1 MNVAELLAFQPE
13 RGTKR
18 KKEAPNGSQT
28 SVGVK
33 KRPIAADADAAAGSG
48 LSEEERL
55 KILEMVENE
64 PEVEA
69 LDFGSLRRMLLL
81 FEKKVTKNQ
90 EMRIKYPDNPEKFM
104 DSELDLNDE
113 IQKLHV
119 IATVPHLYQHV
130 VDTNAVG
137 TILGLLSH
145 ENSDISI
152 AVIDLLQE
160 MTDVDTLNESE
171 EGATALIDA
180 LLDGQVI
187 ALLVQNLE
195 RLDENV
201 KEDSDGVHNTLG
213 IIENMTELRNTV
225 CQAAGKQ
232 GMLGWLLRRLKQK
245 PPYDANKLYS
255 SEILSILLQNT
266 EENRQLLGELN
277 GIDTLLQ
284 CLSLYKRYDPTSSD
298 ELEFMENLFNCLCS
312 SLMCSPNKDLFLK
325 GEGLQLMILML
336 REKKLSRRSSLKVL
350 DYAMQG
356 GEGTENC
363 SKFIEFLGL
372 RSLFPLFMKPLKG
385 NKKLGSSEDQVEEH
399 TCSIIMWL
407 FRNLSGNLKGRLVQK
422 FVENDHIKVDR
433 LMELHFKYYS
443 KIQECDAKIEREKK
457 ELQNEGETVDE
468 VMEDEFYLRRLDAG
482 LFSLQL
488 IDCIIMEV
496 CSSGVASIK
505 QRVITLLNQHG
516 GSMKDIRAIM
526 REYAASVGDAKSK
539 ESREAEKKKILSLID
554 RF

>member
-18 KKEAPNGSQT
+18 KKEGKNDNQS
-28 SVGVK
+28 SNDSK
-33 KRPIAADADAAAGSG
+33 KRQIDADIPTSSG
-48 LSEEERL
+48 LSEEERM

-69 LDFGSLRRMLLL
+69 LDVGSLKRMLLA

-90 EMRIKYPDNPEKFM
+90 EMRIKYPENPEKFM

-113 IQKLHV
+113 VQKLHV
-119 IATVPHLYQHV
+119 VATVPHLYQHI
-130 VDTNAVG
+130 VDVNAVG

-187 ALLVQNLE
+187 ALLVQNLD

-213 IIENMTELRNTV
+213 IVENMTELRTAV
-225 CQAAGKQ
+225 CQAAGEQ
-232 GMLGWLLRRLKQK
+232 GLLGWLLRRLKQK
-245 PPYDANKLYS
+245 PPYDANKLYC

-266 EENRQLLGELN
+266 EENRELLGELN

-284 CLSLYKRYDPTSSD
+284 CLSLYKRYDPSTSD

-312 SLMCSPNKDLFLK
+312 SLMYNPNKDLFLK

-350 DYAMQG
+350 DYSMQG
-356 GEGTENC
+356 AEGTENC

-372 RSLFPLFMKPLKG
+372 RSLFPLFMKPLKS
-385 NKKLGSSEDQVEEH
+385 NKKVGSSEDEIEEH

-407 FRNLSGNLKGRLVQK
+407 FRNLSGNLRTRLVQK
-422 FVENDHIKVDR
+422 FVESDHIKVDR
-433 LMELHFKYYS
+433 LMELHFKYHS
-443 KIQECDAKIEREKK
+443 KIQECDAKIEREK
-457 ELQNEGETVDE
+457 QVRDRAATIH
-468 VMEDEFYLRRLDAG
+468 FPTIRY
-482 LFSLQL
+482 
-488 IDCIIMEV
+488 I
-496 CSSGVASIK
+496 SSYKGHVTIHDTIHYCARQK
-505 QRVITLLNQHG
+505 
-516 GSMKDIRAIM
+516 
-526 REYAASVGDAKSK
+526 
-539 ESREAEKKKILSLID
+539 
-554 RF
+554 

>member
-1 MNVAELLAFQPE
+1 MNVSELLSFQPE

-18 KKEAPNGSQT
+18 KKADKNDTEKTNDF
-28 SVGVK
+28 K
-33 KRPIAADADAAAGSG
+33 KRPVTADLTTGSG
-48 LSEEERL
+48 ISEEERM

-69 LDFGSLRRMLLL
+69 IDVGSLKRMLLM

-113 IQKLHV
+113 VQKLHV
-119 IATVPHLYQHV
+119 VATVPHLYQHI
-130 VDTNAVG
+130 VDVNAVG

-160 MTDVDTLNESE
+160 LTDVDTLNESE

-187 ALLVQNLE
+187 ALLVQNLD

-213 IIENMTELRNTV
+213 IIENMTELRTSV
-225 CQAAGKQ
+225 CQAAGEQ

-245 PPYDANKLYS
+245 PHYDANKLYC

-284 CLSLYKRYDPTSSD
+284 CLSLYKRYDPTTSD

-312 SLMCSPNKDLFLK
+312 SLMFNANKDLFLK

-356 GEGTENC
+356 PEGTENC

-372 RSLFPLFMKPLKG
+372 KTLFPLFMKPLKS
-385 NKKLGSSEDQVEEH
+385 NKKVGSSEDEIEEH
-399 TCSIIMWL
+399 VCSIIMWL
-407 FRNLSGNLKGRLVQK
+407 FRNLSGNLRTRLVQK
-422 FVENDHIKVDR
+422 FVENDLIKVDR
-433 LMELHFKYYS
+433 LMAVHFKYHS
-443 KIQECDAKIEREKK
+443 KIQGCDTKIEKEKQS
-457 ELQNEGETVDE
+457 LQDEGEE
-468 VMEDEFYLRRLDAG
+468 IGEEMEDEFYMRRLDAG

-496 CSSGVASIK
+496 CSSGVSSVK
-505 QRVITLLNQHG
+505 QRVVTLLNQHG
-516 GSMKDIRAIM
+516 GSMKDIRAVM
-526 REYAASVGDAKSK
+526 REYAASVGDARSK
-539 ESREAEKKKILSLID
+539 ESREVEKKRILSLID

>member
-1 MNVAELLAFQPE
+1 MNVSELLSFQPE

-18 KKEAPNGSQT
+18 KKGDKNDSEKTNDS
-28 SVGVK
+28 K
-33 KRPIAADADAAAGSG
+33 KRPVTADLTTGSVI
-48 LSEEERL
+48 SEEERM

-69 LDFGSLRRMLLL
+69 LDVGSLKRMLLM

-113 IQKLHV
+113 VQKLHV
-119 IATVPHLYQHV
+119 VATVPHLYQHI
-130 VDTNAVG
+130 VDVNAVG

-160 MTDVDTLNESE
+160 LTDVDTLNESE

-187 ALLVQNLE
+187 ALLVQNLD

-213 IIENMTELRNTV
+213 IIENMTELRTSV
-225 CQAAGKQ
+225 CQAAGEQ

-245 PPYDANKLYS
+245 PHYDANKLYC

-284 CLSLYKRYDPTSSD
+284 CLSLYKRYDPTTSD

-312 SLMCSPNKDLFLK
+312 SLMFNANKDLFLK

-356 GEGTENC
+356 PEGTENC

-372 RSLFPLFMKPLKG
+372 RTLFPLFMKPLKS
-385 NKKLGSSEDQVEEH
+385 NKKVGSSEDEIEEH
-399 TCSIIMWL
+399 VCSIIMWL
-407 FRNLSGNLKGRLVQK
+407 FRNLSGNLRTRLVQK

-433 LMELHFKYYS
+433 LMELHFKYHS
-443 KIQECDAKIEREKK
+443 KIQECDTKIEKEKQS
-457 ELQNEGETVDE
+457 LQDEGEEIDE
-468 VMEDEFYLRRLDAG
+468 AMEDEFYMRRLDAG

-496 CSSGVASIK
+496 CSSGVSSVK
-505 QRVITLLNQHG
+505 QRVVTLLNQHG
-516 GSMKDIRAIM
+516 GSMKDIRAVM
-526 REYAASVGDAKSK
+526 REYAASVGDARSK
-539 ESREAEKKKILSLID
+539 ESREVEKKRILSLID

>member
-1 MNVAELLAFQPE
+1 MNVSELLAFQPE

-18 KKEAPNGSQT
+18 KKGENTNQQSND
-28 SVGVK
+28 SK
-33 KRPIAADADAAAGSG
+33 KRPLPSELSTGSG

-64 PEVEA
+64 PEVET
-69 LDFGSLRRMLLL
+69 LDVGSVKRMLLF

-90 EMRIKYPDNPEKFM
+90 EMRIKYPENPEKFM
-104 DSELDLNDE
+104 DSELELNDE

-119 IATVPHLYQHV
+119 IATVPHLYHSI
-130 VDTNAVG
+130 VDMNAVG

-152 AVIDLLQE
+152 AIIDLLQE

-180 LLDGQVI
+180 LMDGQVI
-187 ALLVQNLE
+187 ALLVQNLD

-213 IIENMTELRNTV
+213 IIENMTELRPAV
-225 CQAAGKQ
+225 CQVAGEQ

-245 PPYDANKLYS
+245 PPYDANKLYC

-266 EENRQLLGELN
+266 EENRQLLGELS

-284 CLSLYKRYDPTSSD
+284 CLSLYKRYDPTTSD

-312 SLMCSPNKDLFLK
+312 SLMYNANKDLFLK

-350 DYAMQG
+350 DYSMQG
-356 GEGTENC
+356 AEGTENC

-372 RSLFPLFMKPLKG
+372 RSLFPLFMKPLKS
-385 NKKLGSSEDQVEEH
+385 NKKVGSSEDEIEEH

-407 FRNLSGNLKGRLVQK
+407 FRNLSGNLRTRLVQK
-422 FVENDHIKVDR
+422 FVENDHLKVDR
-433 LMELHFKYYS
+433 LMELHIKYHNKIQDCDS
-443 KIQECDAKIEREKK
+443 KIEKEKQELLD
-457 ELQNEGETVDE
+457 EGEEMDE
-468 VMEDEFYLRRLDAG
+468 VLEDEFYMRRLDAG
-482 LFSLQL
+482 LFTLQL
-488 IDCIIMEV
+488 IDCVIMEV
-496 CSSGVASIK
+496 CCSGVTSIK
-505 QRVITLLNQHG
+505 QRVVTLLNQHG
-516 GSMKDIRAIM
+516 GSMKDIKAIM

-539 ESREAEKKKILSLID
+539 ESREAEKKRILSLID

>member
-1 MNVAELLAFQPE
+1 MNVSELLSFQPE

-18 KKEAPNGSQT
+18 KKGDKNDTEKTNDS
-28 SVGVK
+28 K
-33 KRPIAADADAAAGSG
+33 KRPVTADLTTGSG
-48 LSEEERL
+48 ISEEERM

-69 LDFGSLRRMLLL
+69 LDVGSLKRMLLM

-113 IQKLHV
+113 VQKLHV
-119 IATVPHLYQHV
+119 VATVPHLYQHI
-130 VDTNAVG
+130 VDVNAVG

-160 MTDVDTLNESE
+160 LTDVDTLNESE

-187 ALLVQNLE
+187 ALLVQNVD

-213 IIENMTELRNTV
+213 IIENMTELRTSV
-225 CQAAGKQ
+225 CQAAGEQ

-245 PPYDANKLYS
+245 PHYDANKLYC

-284 CLSLYKRYDPTSSD
+284 CLSLYKRYDPTTSD

-312 SLMCSPNKDLFLK
+312 SLMFNANKDLFLK

-356 GEGTENC
+356 PEGTENC

-372 RSLFPLFMKPLKG
+372 RTLFPLFMKPLKS
-385 NKKLGSSEDQVEEH
+385 NKKVGSSEDEIEEH
-399 TCSIIMWL
+399 VCSIIMWL
-407 FRNLSGNLKGRLVQK
+407 FRNLSGNLRTRLVQK

-433 LMELHFKYYS
+433 LMELHFKYHS
-443 KIQECDAKIEREKK
+443 KIQECDTKIEKEKQS
-457 ELQNEGETVDE
+457 LQDEGEETDE
-468 VMEDEFYLRRLDAG
+468 AMEDEFYMRRLDAG

-496 CSSGVASIK
+496 CSSGVSSVK
-505 QRVITLLNQHG
+505 QRVVTLLNQHG
-516 GSMKDIRAIM
+516 GSMKDIKAVM
-526 REYAASVGDAKSK
+526 REYAASVGDARSK
-539 ESREAEKKKILSLID
+539 ESREVEKKRILSLID

>member
-1 MNVAELLAFQPE
+1 MNVSELLSFQPE

-18 KKEAPNGSQT
+18 KKGDKDDTEKTNDS
-28 SVGVK
+28 K
-33 KRPIAADADAAAGSG
+33 KRPVTADLTTGSG
-48 LSEEERL
+48 ISEEERM

-69 LDFGSLRRMLLL
+69 LDVGSLKRMLLM

-113 IQKLHV
+113 VQKLHV
-119 IATVPHLYQHV
+119 VATVPHLYQHI
-130 VDTNAVG
+130 VDVNAVG

-160 MTDVDTLNESE
+160 LTDVDTLNESE

-187 ALLVQNLE
+187 ALLVQNLD

-213 IIENMTELRNTV
+213 IIENMTELRTSV
-225 CQAAGKQ
+225 CQAAGEQ

-245 PPYDANKLYS
+245 PHYDANKLYC

-284 CLSLYKRYDPTSSD
+284 CLSLYKRYDPTTSD

-312 SLMCSPNKDLFLK
+312 SLMFNANKDLFLK

-356 GEGTENC
+356 PEGTENC

-372 RSLFPLFMKPLKG
+372 RTLFPLFMKPLKS
-385 NKKLGSSEDQVEEH
+385 NKKVGSSEDEIEEH
-399 TCSIIMWL
+399 VCSIIMWL
-407 FRNLSGNLKGRLVQK
+407 FRNLSGNLRTRLVQK

-433 LMELHFKYYS
+433 LMELHFKYHS
-443 KIQECDAKIEREKK
+443 KIQECDTKIEKEKQS
-457 ELQNEGETVDE
+457 LQDEGEEIDE
-468 VMEDEFYLRRLDAG
+468 AMEDEFYMRRLDAG

-496 CSSGVASIK
+496 CSSGVSSVK
-505 QRVITLLNQHG
+505 QRVVTLLNQHG
-516 GSMKDIRAIM
+516 GSMKDIRAVM
-526 REYAASVGDAKSK
+526 REYAASVGDARSK
-539 ESREAEKKKILSLID
+539 ESREVEKKRILSLID

>member
-1 MNVAELLAFQPE
+1 
-13 RGTKR
+13 
-18 KKEAPNGSQT
+18 
-28 SVGVK
+28 
-33 KRPIAADADAAAGSG
+33 
-48 LSEEERL
+48 
-55 KILEMVENE
+55 
-64 PEVEA
+64 
-69 LDFGSLRRMLLL
+69 
-81 FEKKVTKNQ
+81 
-90 EMRIKYPDNPEKFM
+90 MRIKYPENPEKFM

-113 IQKLHV
+113 VQKLHV
-119 IATVPHLYQHV
+119 IATVPHLYHHI
-130 VDTNAVG
+130 VDVNAVG

-145 ENSDISI
+145 ENSDVSI
-152 AVIDLLQE
+152 AIIDLLQE

-171 EGATALIDA
+171 DGATALIDA

-187 ALLVQNLE
+187 ALSVQNLD

-213 IIENMTELRNTV
+213 IVENMAELRPAV
-225 CQAAGKQ
+225 CQAAGEQ

-245 PPYDANKLYS
+245 PPYDANKLYC

-284 CLSLYKRYDPTSSD
+284 CLSLYKRYDPTTSD

-312 SLMCSPNKDLFLK
+312 SLMYNTNKDLFLK

-350 DYAMQG
+350 DYSMQG
-356 GEGTENC
+356 AEGTENC

-372 RSLFPLFMKPLKG
+372 RSLFPLFMKPLKS
-385 NKKLGSSEDQVEEH
+385 NKKVGSSEDEIEEH

-407 FRNLSGNLKGRLVQK
+407 FRNLSGNLRTRLVQK
-422 FVENDHIKVDR
+422 FVENDHLKVDR
-433 LMELHFKYYS
+433 LMELHIKYHS
-443 KIQECDAKIEREKK
+443 KILECDAKIEREKQ
-457 ELQNEGETVDE
+457 ELQDEGEEMDE
-468 VMEDEFYLRRLDAG
+468 AMEDEFYMRRLDAG

-488 IDCIIMEV
+488 TDCIIMEV
-496 CSSGVASIK
+496 CCSGVTSIK
-505 QRVITLLNQHG
+505 QRVVTLLNQHG

-539 ESREAEKKKILSLID
+539 ESREAEKKRILSLID

>member
-1 MNVAELLAFQPE
+1 MNVSELLAFQPE

-18 KKEAPNGSQT
+18 KKGENTNQQSND
-28 SVGVK
+28 SK
-33 KRPIAADADAAAGSG
+33 KRPLPAELSTGSG

-64 PEVEA
+64 PEVET
-69 LDFGSLRRMLLL
+69 LDVGSVKRMLLF

-90 EMRIKYPDNPEKFM
+90 EMRIKYPENPEKFM
-104 DSELDLNDE
+104 DSELELNDE

-119 IATVPHLYQHV
+119 IATVPHLYHSI
-130 VDTNAVG
+130 VDMNAVG

-152 AVIDLLQE
+152 AIIDLLQE

-180 LLDGQVI
+180 LMDGQVI
-187 ALLVQNLE
+187 ALLVQNLD

-213 IIENMTELRNTV
+213 IIENMTELRPAV
-225 CQAAGKQ
+225 CQVAGEQ

-245 PPYDANKLYS
+245 PPYDANKLYC

-266 EENRQLLGELN
+266 EENRQLLGELS

-284 CLSLYKRYDPTSSD
+284 CLSLYKRYDPTTSD

-312 SLMCSPNKDLFLK
+312 SLMYNANKDLFLK

-350 DYAMQG
+350 DYSMQG
-356 GEGTENC
+356 AEGTENC

-372 RSLFPLFMKPLKG
+372 RSLFPLFMKPLKS
-385 NKKLGSSEDQVEEH
+385 NKKVGSSEDEIEEH

-407 FRNLSGNLKGRLVQK
+407 FRNLSGNLRTRLVQK
-422 FVENDHIKVDR
+422 FVENDHLKVDR
-433 LMELHFKYYS
+433 LMELHIKYHNKIQDCDS
-443 KIQECDAKIEREKK
+443 KIEKEKQELLD
-457 ELQNEGETVDE
+457 EGEEMDE
-468 VMEDEFYLRRLDAG
+468 VLEDEFYMRRLDAG
-482 LFSLQL
+482 LFTLQL
-488 IDCIIMEV
+488 IDCVIMEV
-496 CSSGVASIK
+496 CCSGVTSIK
-505 QRVITLLNQHG
+505 QRVVTLLNQHG
-516 GSMKDIRAIM
+516 GSMKDIKAIM

-539 ESREAEKKKILSLID
+539 ESREAEKKRILSLID

>member
-1 MNVAELLAFQPE
+1 M
-13 RGTKR
+13 
-18 KKEAPNGSQT
+18 
-28 SVGVK
+28 
-33 KRPIAADADAAAGSG
+33 
-48 LSEEERL
+48 SEEERL

-69 LDFGSLRRMLLL
+69 LDVGSLKRMLLV

-119 IATVPHLYQHV
+119 IATVPHLYQHI
-130 VDTNAVG
+130 VDVNAVG

-213 IIENMTELRNTV
+213 IIENMTELRTTV
-225 CQAAGKQ
+225 CQAAGEQ

-245 PPYDANKLYS
+245 PPYDANKLYC
-255 SEILSILLQNT
+255 SEILSILLQQT

-284 CLSLYKRYDPTSSD
+284 CLSLYKRYDPTTSD
-298 ELEFMENLFNCLCS
+298 EIEFMENLFNCLCS
-312 SLMCSPNKDLFLK
+312 SLMCNPNKDLFLK

-356 GEGTENC
+356 AEGAENC

-372 RSLFPLFMKPLKG
+372 RSLFPLFMKPLKS
-385 NKKLGSSEDQVEEH
+385 NKKVGSSEDEVEEH
-399 TCSIIMWL
+399 TCSIVMWL
-407 FRNLSGNLKGRLVQK
+407 FRNLSGNLRGRLVQK

-433 LMELHFKYYS
+433 LMELHLKYHN
-443 KIQECDAKIEREKK
+443 KIQECDAKIEREKR
-457 ELQNEGETVDE
+457 ELQREGEEVDE
-468 VMEDEFYLRRLDAG
+468 TVEDEFYVRRLDAG

-505 QRVITLLNQHG
+505 QRVVTLLNQHG

-539 ESREAEKKKILSLID
+539 ESREAEKKRILSLID

>member
-13 RGTKR
+13 RGAKR
-18 KKEAPNGSQT
+18 KKDEKNESQT
-28 SVGVK
+28 SSNSK
-33 KRPIAADADAAAGSG
+33 KKPVAADIPTGSN

-64 PEVEA
+64 PEVET
-69 LDFGSLRRMLLL
+69 LDVGSLKRMLLL

-119 IATVPHLYQHV
+119 VATVPHLYEHI
-130 VDTNAVG
+130 VDVNAVG

-152 AVIDLLQE
+152 AIIDLLQE

-171 EGATALIDA
+171 EGATALIDS

-187 ALLVQNLE
+187 ALLVQNLD

-213 IIENMTELRNTV
+213 IVENMTELRTAV
-225 CQAAGKQ
+225 CQAAGEQ

-245 PPYDANKLYS
+245 PPYDANKLYC

-284 CLSLYKRYDPTSSD
+284 CLSFYKRSDPTTSD

-312 SLMCSPNKDLFLK
+312 SLMCNPNKDLFLK

-372 RSLFPLFMKPLKG
+372 RSLFPLFMKPLRNK
-385 NKKLGSSEDQVEEH
+385 KKLGSSEDEIEEH

-407 FRNLSGNLKGRLVQK
+407 FRNLSGNLKTRLVQK

-433 LMELHFKYYS
+433 LMELHFKYHS
-443 KIQECDAKIEREKK
+443 KIQDCDAKIEREKQD
-457 ELQNEGETVDE
+457 LQDEGEEVDE
-468 VMEDEFYLRRLDAG
+468 AMEDEFYMRRLDAG
-482 LFSLQL
+482 LFCLQL

-496 CSSGVASIK
+496 CSSGVASVK
-505 QRVITLLNQHG
+505 QRVVTLLNQHG
-516 GSMKDIRAIM
+516 GSVKDIRAIM

-539 ESREAEKKKILSLID
+539 ECREAEKKRILSLID

>member
-1 MNVAELLAFQPE
+1 MNVADLLAFQPE
-13 RGTKR
+13 RGAKR
-18 KKEAPNGSQT
+18 KNDEEDQVSINT
-28 SVGVK
+28 K
-33 KRPIAADADAAAGSG
+33 KRPMAADRPTGSG

-64 PEVEA
+64 PEMEA
-69 LDFGSLRRMLLL
+69 LDVGSLKRMLLL

-90 EMRIKYPDNPEKFM
+90 EMRIKYPENPEKFM

-119 IATVPHLYQHV
+119 IATVPHLYQHI
-130 VDTNAVG
+130 VDVNAVG

-152 AVIDLLQE
+152 AIIDLFQE

-180 LLDGQVI
+180 LLEGQVV
-187 ALLVQNLE
+187 ALLAQNLD
-195 RLDENV
+195 RLDENI

-213 IIENMTELRNTV
+213 IIENMTELRPSV
-225 CQAAGKQ
+225 CQVAGEQ

-245 PPYDANKLYS
+245 PPYDANKLYC

-312 SLMCSPNKDLFLK
+312 SLMHNANKDLFLK

-356 GEGTENC
+356 AEGAENC

-372 RSLFPLFMKPLKG
+372 RSLFPLFMKPFKN
-385 NKKLGSSEDQVEEH
+385 NKKVGSSEEE
-399 TCSIIMWL
+399 TE
-407 FRNLSGNLKGRLVQK
+407 GNLKTRLVQK
-422 FVENDHIKVDR
+422 FVESDHLKVDR
-433 LMELHFKYYS
+433 LMELHMKYHN
-443 KIQECDAKIEREKK
+443 KIQECDAKIEREKQ
-457 ELQNEGETVDE
+457 ELQDEGEEIDE
-468 VMEDEFYLRRLDAG
+468 ALEDEFYMRRLDAG
-482 LFSLQL
+482 LFTLQL

-496 CSSGVASIK
+496 CSSGVPSIK
-505 QRVITLLNQHG
+505 QRVVTLLNQHG
-516 GSMKDIRAIM
+516 GSLKDIRAIM

-539 ESREAEKKKILSLID
+539 ESRETEKKRILSLID

>member
-18 KKEAPNGSQT
+18 KKEGQNDSQM
-28 SVGVK
+28 SNNSK
-33 KRPIAADADAAAGSG
+33 KKPTAADIPLGTG

-69 LDFGSLRRMLLL
+69 LDVGSLKRMLLV

-119 IATVPHLYQHV
+119 IATVPHLYQHI
-130 VDTNAVG
+130 VDVNAVG

-145 ENSDISI
+145 ENSDISLAI
-152 AVIDLLQE
+152 IDLLQE

-213 IIENMTELRNTV
+213 IIENMTELRTTV
-225 CQAAGKQ
+225 CQAAGEQ

-245 PPYDANKLYS
+245 PPYDANKLYC
-255 SEILSILLQNT
+255 SEILSILLQQT

-284 CLSLYKRYDPTSSD
+284 CLSLYKRYDPTTSD
-298 ELEFMENLFNCLCS
+298 EIEFMENLFNCLCS
-312 SLMCSPNKDLFLK
+312 SLMCNPNKDLFLK

-356 GEGTENC
+356 AEGGENC

-372 RSLFPLFMKPLKG
+372 RSLFPLFMKPLKS
-385 NKKLGSSEDQVEEH
+385 NKKVGSSEDEVEEH
-399 TCSIIMWL
+399 TCSIVMWL
-407 FRNLSGNLKGRLVQK
+407 FRNLSGNLRGRLVQK

-433 LMELHFKYYS
+433 LMELHLKYHN
-443 KIQECDAKIEREKK
+443 KIQECDAKIEREKR
-457 ELQNEGETVDE
+457 ELQREGEEVDE
-468 VMEDEFYLRRLDAG
+468 TVEDEFYVRRLDAG

-505 QRVITLLNQHG
+505 QRVVTLLNQHG

-539 ESREAEKKKILSLID
+539 ESREAEKKRILSLID

>member
-1 MNVAELLAFQPE
+1 MQFPVSHIIVFAQPE

-18 KKEAPNGSQT
+18 KKGDKNVSEKTNDS
-28 SVGVK
+28 K
-33 KRPIAADADAAAGSG
+33 KRPVTADLTTGSG
-48 LSEEERL
+48 ISEEERM

-69 LDFGSLRRMLLL
+69 LDVGSLKRMLLM

-113 IQKLHV
+113 VQKLHV
-119 IATVPHLYQHV
+119 VATVPHLYQHI
-130 VDTNAVG
+130 VDVNAVG

-160 MTDVDTLNESE
+160 LTDVDTLNESE

-187 ALLVQNLE
+187 ALLVQNLD

-213 IIENMTELRNTV
+213 IIENMTELRTSV
-225 CQAAGKQ
+225 CQAAGEQ

-245 PPYDANKLYS
+245 PHYDANKLYC

-284 CLSLYKRYDPTSSD
+284 CLSLYKRYDPTTSD

-312 SLMCSPNKDLFLK
+312 SLMFNANKDLFLK

-356 GEGTENC
+356 PEGTENC

-372 RSLFPLFMKPLKG
+372 RTLFPLFMKPLKS
-385 NKKLGSSEDQVEEH
+385 NKKVGSSEDEIEEH
-399 TCSIIMWL
+399 VCSIIMWL
-407 FRNLSGNLKGRLVQK
+407 FRNLSGNLRTRLVQK

-433 LMELHFKYYS
+433 LMELHFKYHS
-443 KIQECDAKIEREKK
+443 KIQECDTKIEKEKQS
-457 ELQNEGETVDE
+457 LQDEGEEIDE
-468 VMEDEFYLRRLDAG
+468 AMEDEFYMRRLDAG

-496 CSSGVASIK
+496 CSSGVSSVK
-505 QRVITLLNQHG
+505 QRVVTLLNQHG
-516 GSMKDIRAIM
+516 GSMKDIRAVM
-526 REYAASVGDAKSK
+526 RGQ
-539 ESREAEKKKILSLID
+539 
-554 RF
+554 

>member
-1 MNVAELLAFQPE
+1 MNVSELLSFQPE

-18 KKEAPNGSQT
+18 KKGDKNDSEKTNDS
-28 SVGVK
+28 K
-33 KRPIAADADAAAGSG
+33 KRPVTADLTTGSG
-48 LSEEERL
+48 ISEEERM

-69 LDFGSLRRMLLL
+69 LDVGSLKRMLLM

-113 IQKLHV
+113 VQKLHV
-119 IATVPHLYQHV
+119 VATVPHLYQHI
-130 VDTNAVG
+130 VDVNAVG

-160 MTDVDTLNESE
+160 LTDVDTLNESE

-187 ALLVQNLE
+187 ALLVQNLD

-213 IIENMTELRNTV
+213 IIENMTELRTSV
-225 CQAAGKQ
+225 CQAAGEQ

-245 PPYDANKLYS
+245 PHYDANKLYC

-284 CLSLYKRYDPTSSD
+284 CLSLYKRYDPTTSD

-312 SLMCSPNKDLFLK
+312 SLMFNANKDLFLK

-356 GEGTENC
+356 PEGTENC

-372 RSLFPLFMKPLKG
+372 RTLFPLFMKPLKS
-385 NKKLGSSEDQVEEH
+385 NKKVGSSEDEIEEH
-399 TCSIIMWL
+399 VCSIIMWL
-407 FRNLSGNLKGRLVQK
+407 FRNLSGNLRTRLVQK

-433 LMELHFKYYS
+433 LMELHFKYHS
-443 KIQECDAKIEREKK
+443 KIQECDTKIEKEKQS
-457 ELQNEGETVDE
+457 LQDEGEEIDE
-468 VMEDEFYLRRLDAG
+468 AMEDEFYMRRLDAG

-496 CSSGVASIK
+496 CSSGVSSVK
-505 QRVITLLNQHG
+505 QRVVTLLNQHG
-516 GSMKDIRAIM
+516 GSMKDIRAVM
-526 REYAASVGDAKSK
+526 REYAASVGDARSK
-539 ESREAEKKKILSLID
+539 ESREVEKKRILSLID

>member
-1 MNVAELLAFQPE
+1 MPE

-18 KKEAPNGSQT
+18 KKEGQNDSQI
-28 SVGVK
+28 SNNSK
-33 KRPIAADADAAAGSG
+33 KKPTAADIPLGTG

-69 LDFGSLRRMLLL
+69 LDVGSLKRMLLV

-119 IATVPHLYQHV
+119 IATVPHLYQHI
-130 VDTNAVG
+130 VDVNAVG

-213 IIENMTELRNTV
+213 IIENMTELRTTV
-225 CQAAGKQ
+225 CQAAGEQ

-245 PPYDANKLYS
+245 PPYDANKLYC
-255 SEILSILLQNT
+255 SEILSILLQQT

-284 CLSLYKRYDPTSSD
+284 CLSLYKRYDPTTSD
-298 ELEFMENLFNCLCS
+298 EIEFMENLFNCLCS
-312 SLMCSPNKDLFLK
+312 SLMCNPNKDLFLK

-356 GEGTENC
+356 AEGAENC

-372 RSLFPLFMKPLKG
+372 RSLFPLFMKPLKS
-385 NKKLGSSEDQVEEH
+385 NKKVGSSEDEVEEH
-399 TCSIIMWL
+399 TCSIVMWL
-407 FRNLSGNLKGRLVQK
+407 FRNLSGNLRGRLVQK

-433 LMELHFKYYS
+433 LMELHLKYHN
-443 KIQECDAKIEREKK
+443 KIQECDAKIEREKR
-457 ELQNEGETVDE
+457 ELQREGEEVDE
-468 VMEDEFYLRRLDAG
+468 TVEDEFYVRRLDAG

-505 QRVITLLNQHG
+505 QRVVTLLNQHG

-539 ESREAEKKKILSLID
+539 ESREAEKKRILSLID

>member
-1 MNVAELLAFQPE
+1 MNVSELLSFQPE

-18 KKEAPNGSQT
+18 KKGDKNDSEKTNDS
-28 SVGVK
+28 K
-33 KRPIAADADAAAGSG
+33 KRPVTADLTTGSG
-48 LSEEERL
+48 ISEEERM

-69 LDFGSLRRMLLL
+69 LDVGSLKRMLLM

-113 IQKLHV
+113 VQKLHV
-119 IATVPHLYQHV
+119 VATVPHLYQHI
-130 VDTNAVG
+130 VDVNAVG

-160 MTDVDTLNESE
+160 LTDVDTLNESE
-171 EGATALIDA
+171 DGATALIDA

-187 ALLVQNLE
+187 ALLVQNLD

-213 IIENMTELRNTV
+213 IIENMTELRTSV
-225 CQAAGKQ
+225 CQAAGEQ

-245 PPYDANKLYS
+245 PHYDANKLYC

-284 CLSLYKRYDPTSSD
+284 CLSLYKRYDPTTSD

-312 SLMCSPNKDLFLK
+312 SLMFNANKDLFLK

-356 GEGTENC
+356 PEGTENC

-372 RSLFPLFMKPLKG
+372 RTLFPLFMKPLKS
-385 NKKLGSSEDQVEEH
+385 NKKVGSSEDEIEEH
-399 TCSIIMWL
+399 VCSIIMWL
-407 FRNLSGNLKGRLVQK
+407 FRNLSGNLRTRLVQK

-433 LMELHFKYYS
+433 LMELHFKYHS
-443 KIQECDAKIEREKK
+443 KIQECDTKIEKEKQS
-457 ELQNEGETVDE
+457 LQDEGEEIDE
-468 VMEDEFYLRRLDAG
+468 AMEDEFYMRRLDAG

-496 CSSGVASIK
+496 CSSGVSSVK
-505 QRVITLLNQHG
+505 QRVVTLLNQHG
-516 GSMKDIRAIM
+516 GSMKDIRAVM
-526 REYAASVGDAKSK
+526 REYAASVGDARSK
-539 ESREAEKKKILSLID
+539 ESREVEKKRILSLID

>member
-1 MNVAELLAFQPE
+1 MNVADLLAFQPE
-13 RGTKR
+13 RGAKR
-18 KKEAPNGSQT
+18 KNDEEDQVSINT
-28 SVGVK
+28 K
-33 KRPIAADADAAAGSG
+33 KRPMAADRPTGSG

-64 PEVEA
+64 PEMEA
-69 LDFGSLRRMLLL
+69 LDVGSLKRMLLL

-90 EMRIKYPDNPEKFM
+90 EMRIKYPENPEKFM

-119 IATVPHLYQHV
+119 IATVPHLYQHI
-130 VDTNAVG
+130 VDVNAVG

-152 AVIDLLQE
+152 AIIDLFQE

-180 LLDGQVI
+180 LLEGQVV
-187 ALLVQNLE
+187 ALLAQNLD
-195 RLDENV
+195 RLDENI

-213 IIENMTELRNTV
+213 IIENMTELRPSV
-225 CQAAGKQ
+225 CQVAGEQ

-245 PPYDANKLYS
+245 PPYDANKLYC

-312 SLMCSPNKDLFLK
+312 SLMHNANKDLFLK

-356 GEGTENC
+356 AEGAENC

-372 RSLFPLFMKPLKG
+372 RSLFPLFMKPFKN
-385 NKKLGSSEDQVEEH
+385 NKKVGSSEEETEEH

-407 FRNLSGNLKGRLVQK
+407 FRNLSGNLKTRLVQK
-422 FVENDHIKVDR
+422 FVESDHLKVDR
-433 LMELHFKYYS
+433 LMELHMKYHN
-443 KIQECDAKIEREKK
+443 KIQECDAKIEREKQ
-457 ELQNEGETVDE
+457 ELQDEGEEIDE
-468 VMEDEFYLRRLDAG
+468 ALEDEFYMRRLDAG
-482 LFSLQL
+482 LFTLQL

-496 CSSGVASIK
+496 CSSGVPSIK
-505 QRVITLLNQHG
+505 QRVVTLLNQHG
-516 GSMKDIRAIM
+516 GSLKDIRAIM

-539 ESREAEKKKILSLID
+539 ESRETEKKRILSLID

>member
-1 MNVAELLAFQPE
+1 MNVSELLSFQPE

-18 KKEAPNGSQT
+18 KKGDKNDSEKTNDS
-28 SVGVK
+28 K
-33 KRPIAADADAAAGSG
+33 KRPVTADLTTGSG
-48 LSEEERL
+48 ISEEERM

-64 PEVEA
+64 PEVET
-69 LDFGSLRRMLLL
+69 LDVGSLKRMLLM

-113 IQKLHV
+113 VQKLHV
-119 IATVPHLYQHV
+119 VATVPHLYQHI
-130 VDTNAVG
+130 VDVNAVG

-160 MTDVDTLNESE
+160 LTDVDTLNESE

-187 ALLVQNLE
+187 ALLVQNLD

-213 IIENMTELRNTV
+213 IIENMTELRTSV
-225 CQAAGKQ
+225 CQAAGEQ

-245 PPYDANKLYS
+245 PHYDANKLYC

-284 CLSLYKRYDPTSSD
+284 CLSLYKRYDPTTSD

-312 SLMCSPNKDLFLK
+312 SLMFNANKDLFLK

-356 GEGTENC
+356 PEGTENC

-372 RSLFPLFMKPLKG
+372 RTLFPLFMKPLKS
-385 NKKLGSSEDQVEEH
+385 NKKVGSSEDEIEEH
-399 TCSIIMWL
+399 VCSIIMWL
-407 FRNLSGNLKGRLVQK
+407 FRNLSGNLRTRLVQK

-433 LMELHFKYYS
+433 LMELHFKYHS
-443 KIQECDAKIEREKK
+443 KIQECDTKIEKEKQS
-457 ELQNEGETVDE
+457 LQDEGEEIDE
-468 VMEDEFYLRRLDAG
+468 AMEDEFYMRRLDAG

-496 CSSGVASIK
+496 CSSGVSSVK
-505 QRVITLLNQHG
+505 QRVVTLLNQHG
-516 GSMKDIRAIM
+516 GSMKDIRAVM
-526 REYAASVGDAKSK
+526 REYAASVGDARSK
-539 ESREAEKKKILSLID
+539 ESREVEKKRILSLID

>member
-1 MNVAELLAFQPE
+1 
-13 RGTKR
+13 
-18 KKEAPNGSQT
+18 
-28 SVGVK
+28 
-33 KRPIAADADAAAGSG
+33 
-48 LSEEERL
+48 
-55 KILEMVENE
+55 MVENE
-64 PEVEA
+64 PEVET
-69 LDFGSLRRMLLL
+69 LDVGSVKRMLLF

-90 EMRIKYPDNPEKFM
+90 EMRIKYPENPEKFM
-104 DSELDLNDE
+104 DSELELNDE

-119 IATVPHLYQHV
+119 IATVPHLYHSI
-130 VDTNAVG
+130 VDMNAVG

-152 AVIDLLQE
+152 AIIDLLQE

-180 LLDGQVI
+180 LMDGQVI
-187 ALLVQNLE
+187 ALLVQNLD

-213 IIENMTELRNTV
+213 IIENMTELRPAV
-225 CQAAGKQ
+225 CQVAGEQ

-245 PPYDANKLYS
+245 PPYDANKLYC

-266 EENRQLLGELN
+266 EENRQLLGELS

-284 CLSLYKRYDPTSSD
+284 CLSLYKRYDPTTSD

-312 SLMCSPNKDLFLK
+312 SLMYNANKDLFLK

-350 DYAMQG
+350 DYSMQG
-356 GEGTENC
+356 AEGTENC

-372 RSLFPLFMKPLKG
+372 RSLFPLFMKPLKS
-385 NKKLGSSEDQVEEH
+385 NKKVGSSEDEIEEH

-407 FRNLSGNLKGRLVQK
+407 FRNLSGNLRTRLVQK
-422 FVENDHIKVDR
+422 FVENDHLKVDR
-433 LMELHFKYYS
+433 LMELHIKYHNKIQDCDS
-443 KIQECDAKIEREKK
+443 KIEKEKQELLD
-457 ELQNEGETVDE
+457 EGEEMDE
-468 VMEDEFYLRRLDAG
+468 VLEDEFYMRRLDAG
-482 LFSLQL
+482 LFTLQL
-488 IDCIIMEV
+488 IDCVIMEV
-496 CSSGVASIK
+496 CCSGVTSIK
-505 QRVITLLNQHG
+505 QRVVTLLNQHG
-516 GSMKDIRAIM
+516 GSMKDIKAIM

-539 ESREAEKKKILSLID
+539 ESREAEKKRILSLID